1 MSSRIIVKNL
11 PKHITEE
18 RFREHFGS
26 KGEITDAKLIYAEG
40 GRFRKFGYIGF
51 RSEEDANAAQSY
63 YDGTFIDTS
72 RIVVE
77 IAKPFGDAT
86 LPRAWSVYTKG
97 STLYNKAH
105 NIDEK
110 LAQEREDAQNKEKQ
124 KSQRAIRNLYEE
136 LLVENQDDPR
146 FKEFLQVMAPRANNR
161 TWANDD
167 YANWQTDEL
176 AAIQDAVSARR
187 EQVISKDTKKSKKSK
202 SAKGKNKDNK
212 KKSDDADMDLDNEES
227 LREDADFAAAPDLS
241 GLSDME
247 WLRMHM
253 SSKPGN
259 DDDENGAD
267 AEEAEQSTAAAGSG
281 ELESKPQSAATDK
294 SSSADSKK
302 DSKHSEPTDNIANTI
317 EQIRETGRLF
327 IRNLPY
333 LATEDDLRSAFEKFG
348 PLSEVHMPIS
358 RDTKRPKGFAYIL
371 YLLPEHAVKA
381 YKSMDNK
388 VFLGRLLHILPGKE
402 KPQPREA
409 EDTQSGFKSSVK
421 KERDAK
427 KKALA
432 GSDFNWNSLY
442 MSADAVADSIS
453 ERLSISKA
461 DLLSADSSGNPAVR
475 LALAETHIIND
486 TKQFFED
493 QGVILDSFSGRER
506 SDTVILV
513 KNIPFSVDEDELRAL
528 FGKHG
533 SLGRVLVPPSRTIA
547 VVEFLEPSEARTA
560 FRHLAYKRLKDAPI
574 YLERAPKD
582 IFSTE
587 FDAEAEAERREKV
600 KAAEQSK
607 AEFSKMLE
615 PVNDPAT
622 SHAAA
627 QGSSG
632 KGETGCVLFVKNL
645 DFDTTEETLRSVFSG
660 VDGLVSVVIRRKK
673 DAKRPGK
680 WLSMGFG
687 FVEYN
692 SAQAARQA
700 LQSFQGIEVDDH
712 KLDIKLSDRV
722 SKGGSNADND
732 DSAEIDKKKPKS
744 TKLVIKNI
752 PFEATRQDIRELVA
766 AFGQIKSVRLPKK
779 FSGGHRGFAFIEFLT
794 PQEAQHVL
802 DTMKSTHLY
811 GRHLVID
818 WAEEE
823 NSLEAMREKVGRQ
836 FAKDSGE
843 QPSASKRRKIEEDL
857 EKGINDSDMN
867 SGDDDDEDD

>member
-1 MSSRIIVKNL
+1 S
-11 PKHITEE
+11 
-18 RFREHFGS
+18 
-26 KGEITDAKLIYAEG
+26 
-40 GRFRKFGYIGF
+40 
-51 RSEEDANAAQSY
+51 
-63 YDGTFIDTS
+63 
-72 RIVVE
+72 
-77 IAKPFGDAT
+77 
-86 LPRAWSVYTKG
+86 
-97 STLYNKAH
+97 
-105 NIDEK
+105 
-110 LAQEREDAQNKEKQ
+110 
-124 KSQRAIRNLYEE
+124 
-136 LLVENQDDPR
+136 
-146 FKEFLQVMAPRANNR
+146 
-161 TWANDD
+161 
-167 YANWQTDEL
+167 
-176 AAIQDAVSARR
+176 
-187 EQVISKDTKKSKKSK
+187 
-202 SAKGKNKDNK
+202 
-212 KKSDDADMDLDNEES
+212 
-227 LREDADFAAAPDLS
+227 
-241 GLSDME
+241 
-247 WLRMHM
+247 
-253 SSKPGN
+253 
-259 DDDENGAD
+259 
-267 AEEAEQSTAAAGSG
+267 
-281 ELESKPQSAATDK
+281 QSAAEK
-294 SSSADSKK
+294 GPSANSK
-302 DSKHSEPTDNIANTI
+302 DESKHSDPTDSIANTI

-327 IRNLPY
+327 IRNLSY
-333 LATEDDLRSAFEKFG
+333 LTTEDDLRSAFEKFG

-381 YKSMDNK
+381 YTSLDNK
-388 VFLGRLLHILPGKE
+388 IFLGRLLHILPGKE
-402 KPQPREA
+402 KPQPRET
-409 EDTQSGFKSSVK
+409 EDAQSGFKSSVK

-493 QGVILDSFSGRER
+493 HGVVLDSFSGRER

-513 KNIPFSVDEDELRAL
+513 KNIPFSADEDELRAL

-547 VVEFLEPSEARTA
+547 IVEFLEPSEARTA

-582 IFSTE
+582 VFSTD
-587 FDAEAEAERREKV
+587 FDADAEAERREKA
-600 KAAEQSK
+600 KEAEQSK

-615 PVNDPAT
+615 PVNDPA
-622 SHAAA
+622 AAHTA
-627 QGSSG
+627 ASQSSSG

-645 DFDTTEETLRSVFSG
+645 DFDTTDDTLRSVFSG
-660 VDGLVSVVIRRKK
+660 VDGLVSVVVRRKK
-673 DAKRPGK
+673 DPKRPGK

-687 FVEYN
+687 FIEYS
-692 SAQAARQA
+692 SAQAARRA
-700 LQSFQGIEVDDH
+700 LESFQGIEVDDH
-712 KLDIKLSDRV
+712 KLEIKLSDRV
-722 SKGGSNADND
+722 SKGGSSAEAG

-752 PFEATRQDIRELVA
+752 PFEATRKDIRELVA

-843 QPSASKRRKIEEDL
+843 TSSSSKRRKIEEDL
-857 EKGINDSDMN
+857 ENGNNGSGMDSD
-867 SGDDDDEDD
+867 DDDDEDED